1 MSRTALKYVYLSIGW
16 PLAMIFDIA
25 STETARDQADVD
37 DDGEAERSVAQE
49 KMQRERHLRNNES
62 RARPPKEAA
71 EYRAQEI
78 FTKPLRTVGLLVGYE
93 VVFLSVAVA
102 ITFTDLVKN
111 VGGETVGTVA
121 DVVSTVISP
130 YIPTILIPLLPMI
143 AAIAG
148 AIFALIVHQSFKTS
162 TDIRSHGAL

>member
-1 MSRTALKYVYLSIGW
+1 MSRTALKYIYLIIGW

-49 KMQRERHLRNNES
+49 KMYRERHLRNNES

-93 VVFLSVAVA
+93 VVFLSVAIA
-102 ITFTDLVKN
+102 ITFTDLVKGI
-111 VGGETVGTVA
+111 GGQTVGTVA
-121 DVVSTVISP
+121 DVISTVLSP
-130 YIPTILIPLLPMI
+130 YIPTVLIPLLPMI
-143 AAIAG
+143 AAIVG
-148 AIFALIVHQSFKTS
+148 VIFALIIHQSFKTS
-162 TDIRSHGAL
+162 TDIRSHRAL